1 MWNAD
6 CHGPPHRSW
15 WQHDLSRAVDPLEP
29 VSVTGGGHLR
39 LIELDGWFLS
49 CQWLWEAW
57 GRRGNIRQRG
67 SARGCIQVL
76 GFSRSLAL
84 SLSLF
89 SLFFLLIP
97 LVSLLS
103 SVFFLLCSPIS
114 SPSLSLSLS
123 CFLSVISFFL
133 SLFFPFPTYIPVYIR
148 NTFLSFFFYIFFSLT
163 SPSSRPSLFPR
174 LSRAQ
179 SSPSFALALLIGFES
194 PSVQCF
200 MAGGASRLTCWRL
213 TDGGWQLM

>member
-103 SVFFLLCSPIS
+103 SVFFLLSSPIS

-123 CFLSVISFFL
+123 IFLSVISIFL
-133 SLFFPFPTYIPVYIR
+133 SY
-148 NTFLSFFFYIFFSLT
+148 FLSRPTSLFIFVTLSFRFFYIFFSLP
-163 SPSSRPSLFPR
+163 SSSRPSLFPR